1 MRPSVL
7 ARLAG
12 AVYLSYFVTAVAGG
26 LLAPGIAG
34 PGPAPDGPTLANTIA
49 AHASTYELAVA
60 LGLVSTALYVAL
72 AGLFYHLFRP
82 VSRALAVLMAFF
94 SLVGCALTGLGAV
107 FQLAPVALL
116 DGDSYLKVFSAEQL
130 QAQALLFLNLNG
142 QAGRAALVFFGCFQ
156 LFLGYLIV
164 RSRFLPWIIGVLIG
178 VAGVG
183 WLTVLS
189 PALPGWLLTGE
200 EVLGFAAEAALMLW
214 LLVIGVSERR
224 WTELQARQPAAP

>member
-7 ARLAG
+7 ARLTG
-12 AVYLSYFVTAVAGG
+12 AVYLLYFLTAVAGG

-34 PGPAPDGPTLANTIA
+34 PGPAPDGPALASTIA
-49 AHASTYELAVA
+49 THASTYELAVA

-72 AGLFYHLFRP
+72 AGLFYNLFRP

-94 SLVGCALTGLGAV
+94 SLVGCAVTGLGGV

-116 DGDSYLKVFSAEQL
+116 GGDQYLKVFSAEQL

-142 QAGRAALVFFGCFQ
+142 EAGRVALVFFGCFQ

-224 WTELQARQPAAP
+224 WTELQGRPPAAP